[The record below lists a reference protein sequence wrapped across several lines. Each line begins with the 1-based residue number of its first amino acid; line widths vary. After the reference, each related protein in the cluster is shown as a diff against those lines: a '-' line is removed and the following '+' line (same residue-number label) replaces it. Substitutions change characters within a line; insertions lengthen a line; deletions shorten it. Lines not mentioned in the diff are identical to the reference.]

1 MNQSIGRSVGVIKSF
16 NPEKK
21 FGFIECAE
29 TFNQFGRDV
38 FLSDQQIGNYGIGAP
53 ASFSV
58 SMNSQGFPQ
67 AMDLQ
72 DPPEGW
78 NPEMNSGNWSAN
90 NAGMSSIG
98 GGGGQGDQEHL
109 ASLIRSLDDREFV
122 RGPDGRPQRFVGTIK
137 KFDITRKFGFIEC
150 NDI

>member
-1 MNQSIGRSVGVIKSF
+1 MGKGGRMSMMGRMVGVIKSF

-38 FLSDQQIGNYGIGAP
+38 FLSDQQVGNYGIGATV
-53 ASFSV
+53 SFAV
-58 SMNSQGFPQ
+58 SMNSQGLPQ

-78 NPEMNSGNWSAN
+78 TPEMWSPN

-98 GGGGQGDQEHL
+98 GGGSQG
-109 ASLIRSLDDREFV
+109 
-122 RGPDGRPQRFVGTIK
+122 
-137 KFDITRKFGFIEC
+137 
-150 NDI
+150 